1 AGARWAPGA
10 NEPLAPQDAW
20 LQGLLLNL
28 RERVWRPVADQVARV
43 GLRQTPKPDPDAD
56 LADVMRTEAVSHGVL
71 TRGVLGRHYVEHLYA
86 LGAQDFSGIAQAQGA
101 VSA

>member
-43 GLRQTPKPDPDAD
+43 GLRQTPKPDADLADAD

-86 LGAQDFSGIAQAQGA
+86 LGAQDFSGI
-101 VSA
+101 